1 MLNQRMQHIL
11 RELMGA
17 HGPITGT
24 YLANLNQ
31 VTVRTIREDMKHL
44 DALLAGHGAR
54 IESLMGKGYQLI
66 INDDHDF
73 RQFLNTNFGNGSQK
87 IPGTP
92 EERITHIIRRLLL
105 NDGYLKLE
113 NLADEMF
120 VSKST
125 VQNDLKQVKEQLGKY
140 DIKLVSRPNHGL
152 KVEGREI
159 KLRFCMAETIFS
171 KNDSGNFRGETVL
184 PLPRRVLDRI
194 HQIILNQIKKH
205 QITIADI
212 SVNNLLIHI
221 AIALRRIKN
230 GNHVTLHQTEI
241 RDILDQK
248 EYIVANHIA
257 KEIGIAFQTAFPK
270 EEIAYIAIH
279 LAGTKMLSQTYD
291 QDQLVEHVVDREI
304 LRLVYIMLEKIE
316 EKMELDL
323 KHDRELIMGLGMH
336 LKPAINRYKFGMNI
350 RNPMLEDIKKNYP
363 LAFDAGVIAGMAL
376 EDETGIRM
384 NENEIGYLALHFGVA
399 MERKKSPAAPKR
411 CLIVCA
417 SGLGTAQLIYYKL
430 KNRFG
435 KNLDVTGTT
444 EYYNLHQCNLRN
456 IDFIVSSIPIPD
468 PLPVPVIKVNA
479 IMGDH
484 DLSRIESLISDKKGD
499 ASAYFRKD
507 LLFLGRH
514 FSSKNEVLAFMH
526 KQLLEK
532 GLVDPDFLEAI
543 HEREKMA
550 PTAYGNLVAIPHPI
564 TPKSSETFLSVCT
577 LKKPVLWG
585 DKPVQFVCILSVKK
599 ESKEDLQSMYELLG
613 RIIENPA
620 IVQALLK
627 ANTCNLFMDV
637 LGNIC

>member
-11 RELMGA
+11 RELMSA

-31 VTVRTIREDMKHL
+31 VTVRTIREDVKHL

-66 INDDHDF
+66 IDDDHGF
-73 RQFLNTNFGNGSQK
+73 RQFLNTNFGNGGQK

-92 EERITHIIRRLLL
+92 EERISHMIRRLLL
-105 NDGYLKLE
+105 NNGYLKLE
-113 NLADEMF
+113 NLADEMY

-159 KLRFCMAETIFS
+159 KLRFCMAEYIFS
-171 KNDSGNFRGETVL
+171 KNDSGEIRGEPVL
-184 PLPRRVLDRI
+184 PLPRRDLDRI

-205 QITIADI
+205 QITMADI

-221 AIALRRIKN
+221 AIALKRIKN

-241 RDILDQK
+241 RDILRQK

-257 KEIGIAFQTAFPK
+257 KEIGSVFQTTFPK

-291 QDQLVEHVVDREI
+291 QDQLVEHVVDQEI

-323 KHDRELIMGLGMH
+323 KHDRELIMGLGLH

-363 LAFDAGVIAGMAL
+363 LAFDAGVIAGMAI
-376 EDETGIRM
+376 EDKTGIRM

-417 SGLGTAQLIYYKL
+417 SGLGTAQLIYYKI

-435 KNLDVTGTT
+435 KNLDVAGTT

-456 IDFIVSSIPIPD
+456 IDFIVSSIPIFE
-468 PLPVPVIKVNA
+468 PLPVPVIEVNA

-484 DLSRIESLISDKKGD
+484 DLSRIESLIADKKED
-499 ASAYFRKD
+499 ASAYFRED
-507 LLFLGRH
+507 LLFLGKH

-526 KQLLEK
+526 EQLLEK

-543 HEREKMA
+543 HEREKVA

-564 TPKSSETFLSVCT
+564 TPKSSDTFLAVCT

-613 RIIENPA
+613 KIIENSS
-620 IVQALLK
+620 IVQSLLK
-627 ANTCNLFMDV
+627 ATSCETFMDV
-637 LGNIC
+637 LENI